1 MRAVSGFI
9 GMFRVFLP
17 AMAGVIIALAGV
29 LVLPAA
35 TAAAATCPTV
45 NPSTG
50 AVSPAPAPG
59 VDWSGCN
66 LTGANLTSADLSNAN
81 LTNANLYLAIITSAN
96 FTGATLT
103 GLQSGDI
110 TYQSQPTLPANWTW
124 IVGGYLAGPGAD
136 LAGAD
141 LQSAFDL
148 NGVDLAGADLAG
160 ANLNDAGIANADFT
174 GANFDNATVT
184 AVTMTGDTL
193 TSATFAGANL
203 TGSLVENSSLA
214 DVDLSA
220 STFLPGIT
228 TTFSGDDLTN
238 ANLTG
243 AYLFGAKLTSDNL
256 TDATLTNAN
265 LDTARLTGDNLAGAA
280 LSGANLS
287 QAASSGLTGT
297 PASLPANWSD
307 SSGFLLGPTAYLV
320 SADMTGANL
329 SNADLSNADL
339 NSATLTGATLTG
351 ANLSDANIGGVSSGS
366 LTGEP
371 AALPANWTMLGG
383 YLLGPTA
390 NLYQADLSGLN
401 FGDADLEQASLQD
414 AKLANVNLGTADM
427 SQANLDGVT
436 SGGVVP
442 NLGVLPGGWSVE
454 NGFIIGPG
462 ANLDG
467 ENLAGFIFKGEY
479 LAGIQ
484 LASAD
489 LENADFS
496 SASLAGADLSSA
508 DLTGADLTDGSLT
521 AAELGGA
528 NFSGVSLTGMVSGQI
543 SGTPLNLPSPWQL
556 LDGYLIGPGANL
568 VQAELSG
575 VTFDNADLYAADLYQ
590 ADLTGT
596 AWSNTICPDG
606 TNSDKDGGTC
616 VSNLNTPPVPSPSTA
631 GRPGARG
638 WYTSAVTVSWN
649 WTVAVGQIN
658 TAKCT
663 ISTKSTGEG
672 ASVTLSAS
680 CASVQGVVG
689 TATRH
694 VRIDTTAPRV
704 QVTGVRSGQVYPLGD
719 VPVPGCATTD
729 SVSGVATAAKVTVTG
744 TSSHGT
750 GSFAAT
756 CAGAKNNAG
765 IAAAPVTVRYYAG
778 YQFGGFTAPK
788 PGSTLPRSTRTISVT
803 FRLAEAGGRAI
814 PASWAAALAKAGE
827 VRVVFTGPGVSRV
840 TATCAW
846 KATTGYFQCPVTVP
860 SGIRTGNSAA
870 YAITAQERLGTA
882 FVPVPTTGGTLNP
895 ETIHFR

>member
-1 MRAVSGFI
+1 MRVASGFI
-9 GMFRVFLP
+9 GMFRAFLP
-17 AMAGVIIALAGV
+17 AIAGVIIALAGV

-35 TAAAATCPTV
+35 TAAAVTCPTV
-45 NPSTG
+45 DPSTG
-50 AVSPAPAPG
+50 TVSPAPAPG
-59 VDWSGCN
+59 VDWSGCD
-66 LTGANLTSADLSNAN
+66 LTGANLTGADLTGADLSD
-81 LTNANLYLAIITSAN
+81 ANLYLAIISSAN

-110 TYQSQPTLPANWTW
+110 TYQSPPTLPANWTW

-136 LAGAD
+136 LAGAS

-148 NGVDLAGADLAG
+148 NGIDLAGADLAG

-174 GANFDNATVT
+174 DANFDNATVT
-184 AVTMTGDTL
+184 AVTMTSDTL

-203 TGSLVENSSLA
+203 TGSLVENSTLV

-228 TTFSGDDLTN
+228 TTFSGDDLSN
-238 ANLTG
+238 ANLAG

-256 TDATLTNAN
+256 TNATLTNAN
-265 LDTARLTGDNLAGAA
+265 LDTAKLTGDNLAGAA
-280 LSGANLS
+280 LTGANLS
-287 QAASSGLTGT
+287 QVTSSGLTGT

-339 NSATLTGATLTG
+339 NSATLTSATLTG
-351 ANLSDANIGGVSSGS
+351 ANLSDADIGGVSSGS
-366 LTGEP
+366 LTGKP
-371 AALPANWTMLGG
+371 AALPANWTVLGG

-390 NLYQADLSGLN
+390 NLYQADLSGLS
-401 FGDADLEQASLQD
+401 FGNADLEQANLQD

-442 NLGVLPGGWSVE
+442 NLGVLPDSWSVE

-484 LASAD
+484 LADAD
-489 LENADFS
+489 LENTNFS
-496 SASLAGADLSSA
+496 SASLAGADLSNA
-508 DLTGADLTDGSLT
+508 DLTCANLTDGSLT
-521 AAELGGA
+521 AADISGA
-528 NFSGVSLTGMVSGQI
+528 NFSGVSLTGMVSGQVT
-543 SGTPLNLPSPWQL
+543 GTPLNLPSPWQL

-568 VQAELSG
+568 VEAELSG
-575 VTFDNADLYAADLYQ
+575 VTFDNADLYAVDLYQ

-596 AWSNTICPDG
+596 TWSNTICPDG
-606 TNSDKDGGTC
+606 TNSDNDGGTC
-616 VSNLNTPPVPSPSTA
+616 VNNLNTPPLPNPSTA
-631 GRPGARG
+631 GRLGAHG
-638 WYTSAVTVSWN
+638 WYTSAVTVTWN
-649 WTVAVGQIN
+649 WAVAVGQIN

-663 ISTKSTGEG
+663 GSTKSTREG

-680 CASVQGVVG
+680 CASIQGVVG
-689 TATRH
+689 TATQH

-719 VPVPGCATTD
+719 VPAPGCTTTD
-729 SVSGVATAAKVTVTG
+729 SVSGVATPAKVTVTG

-765 IAAAPVTVRYYAG
+765 IAAAPVTMRYYVG
-778 YQFGGFTAPK
+778 YRFGGFAAPM
-788 PGSTLPRSTRTISVT
+788 PGSTLPKSTRTIAVT
-803 FRLAEAGGRAI
+803 FGLENAGGRAI
-814 PASWAAALAKAGE
+814 PASWAAALAKAGL
-827 VRVVFTGPGVSRV
+827 VRVAFTGPGISGV
-840 TATCAW
+840 TAACVW
-846 KATTGYFQCPVTVP
+846 KAATGYFQCSVTVP
-860 SGIRTGNSAA
+860 PGIKTGKTAA

-882 FVPVPTTGGTLNP
+882 FVPVPTTGKIVNP